1 MKLNTGKLAFTIEF
15 DNGDVQNIY
24 FNPNDPDLAIRMKDF
39 QGKVEARTKDIE
51 DLRLKE
57 DGTPEDASAID
68 RFREIRDIVCEELD
82 RAFNSEIS
90 AVVFK
95 HCSPFAVVN
104 GDYFIMQ
111 FIEGIRPEIEKHI
124 KKANA
129 AVEKKMQKHIANYIK
144 DGR

>member
-1 MKLNTGKLAFTIEF
+1 MKLNTGKLAFSIEF

-39 QGKVEARTKDIE
+39 QGKVESRTKDIE
-51 DLRLKE
+51 DLQLKK
-57 DGTPEDASAID
+57 DGTPEDASAIE
-68 RFREIRDIVCEELD
+68 RFREIRNIICEELD
-82 RAFNSEIS
+82 AAFNGEIS

-95 HCSPFAVVN
+95 HCSPFAIVN

-111 FIEGIRPEIEKHI
+111 FIEGIKPEIEKHI

-129 AVEKKMQKHIANYIK
+129 SVEKKMRKHIANYIK
-144 DGR
+144 DSK

>member
-1 MKLNTGKLAFTIEF
+1 MKLSTGKLAFPIEF

-39 QGKVEARTKDIE
+39 QSKVEERTKDLEEIK
-51 DLRLKE
+51 LKN
-57 DGTPEDASAID
+57 DGTPEDASAIE
-68 RFREIRDIVCEELD
+68 RFREIRNIVCEELD
-82 RAFNSEIS
+82 TAFNGDIS

-111 FIEGIRPEIEKHI
+111 FIEGIKPEIEKHI

-129 AVEKKMQKHIANYIK
+129 DVEKKMQKHIANYVK
-144 DGR
+144 K

>member
-1 MKLNTGKLAFTIEF
+1 MKLNTGKIAFPIEF

-39 QGKVEARTKDIE
+39 QKKVEERTRGIQ
-51 DLRLKE
+51 DLKLGE
-57 DGTPEDASAID
+57 DGQPEDILAIE
-68 RFREIRDIVCEELD
+68 RFRDIQGILCEELD
-82 RAFNSEIS
+82 VAFNGEIS

-104 GDYFIMQ
+104 GNYFIMQ
-111 FIEGIRPEIEKHI
+111 FLEAIKPEVEKHI

-129 AVEKKMQKHIANYIK
+129 QLETNMLKHVADYIK
-144 DGR
+144 K

>member
-1 MKLNTGKLAFTIEF
+1 MKLSTGKLAFPIEF

-39 QGKVEARTKDIE
+39 QSKVEARTKDLE
-51 DLRLKE
+51 DIKLKN
-57 DGTPEDASAID
+57 DGTPEDASAIE
-68 RFREIRDIVCEELD
+68 RFREIRNIVCEELD
-82 RAFNSEIS
+82 TAFNGDIS

-111 FIEGIRPEIEKHI
+111 FIEGIKPEIEKHI
-124 KKANA
+124 RKANA
-129 AVEKKMQKHIANYIK
+129 DVEKNMQKHIANYVK
-144 DGR
+144 K

>member
-1 MKLNTGKLAFTIEF
+1 MKLSTGKLAFPIEF

-39 QGKVEARTKDIE
+39 RGKVEARTKDLE
-51 DLRLKE
+51 DIKLKQ
-57 DGTPEDASAID
+57 DGTPEDASAIE
-68 RFREIRDIVCEELD
+68 RFREIRNIVCEELD
-82 RAFNSEIS
+82 TAFNGDIS
-90 AVVFK
+90 SVVFK

-111 FIEGIRPEIEKHI
+111 FIEGIKPEIEKHI

-129 AVEKKMQKHIANYIK
+129 DVEKKMQKHIANYVK
-144 DGR
+144 K